1 MDINVNFPWFETWLK
16 PLQQASF
23 QAQLK
28 QGILLNLSRADGS
41 QSFIYQLAQ
50 MLLCENSS
58 KKACLRCKSCLYPR
72 DEHPNFIQ
80 IQAESAQIKVE
91 QIRSMIERSQVSVG
105 EHHKKV
111 VVLYDAH
118 LMNISA
124 SNALLK
130 ILEEPPMGYQFILA
144 TSHISALSKTIVS
157 RCQHFICRAP
167 SQGLIH
173 DYFQQCEGSEITK
186 YLWLLDIVDG
196 AYDFLSYVKNHKLE
210 ELNGLKQSWVSSL
223 SNKRVES
230 ELIQLTQTYPTESWK
245 VLFFLMRKK
254 VQSEVIQNQD
264 GAESLL
270 SWLQQLTE
278 QRHAFLH
285 ISNLHYDAWCQ
296 QIISGYQQVINS

>member
-16 PLQQASF
+16 SLQQANS

-41 QSFIYQLAQ
+41 ESFIYQLAQ

-80 IQAESAQIKVE
+80 IQAESSQIKVE
-91 QIRSMIERSQVSVG
+91 QIRSMIERSQVSAG
-105 EHHKKV
+105 EHQKKV
-111 VVLYDAH
+111 VALYDAH

-130 ILEEPPMGYQFILA
+130 ILEEPPMGYQLILA

-167 SQGLIH
+167 SQALVH
-173 DYFQQCEGSEITK
+173 DYFQQCEGSKITK
-186 YLWLLDIVDG
+186 YFWLLDIVDG
-196 AYDFLSYVKNHKLE
+196 AYDFLGYVKNQKLE

-285 ISNLHYDAWCQ
+285 IPNLHYDAWCQ